1 MQLIDSPLAVVRS
14 VRSSIAGL
22 RILDIGCG
30 AGSFARQLVAEG
42 ADVSGIDPAADTIR
56 EAMAAFPQASF
67 VKGVAESLPFG
78 DAAFEIAVMVN
89 ALHHVPEMAMQAAL
103 GEAARVIKPNG
114 VLIIVEPLATGNFFA
129 ALRLIEDESI
139 VRQAAQLAIET
150 AVLSGVLARVA
161 TLQYVRREVFR
172 TVRGFLDRVVAVDP
186 SRREVVEHDES
197 GITAAVLAAAQRDS
211 EGALIFDQPIKADIL
226 EPA

>member
-1 MQLIDSPLAVVRS
+1 MRP
-14 VRSSIAGL
+14 SIAGL

-42 ADVSGIDPAADTIR
+42 ADVSGIDPAAGAIR
-56 EAMAAFPQASF
+56 EAVAAVPQASF

-78 DAAFEIAVMVN
+78 DAAFDIAVMIN
-89 ALHHVPEMAMQAAL
+89 ALHHVPEVAMQAAL
-103 GEAARVIKPNG
+103 GEAARVINPNG
-114 VLIIVEPLATGNFFA
+114 VLIVVEPLATGNFFA
-129 ALRLIEDESI
+129 ALRPIEDETI

-150 AVLSGVLARVA
+150 AVSSGMLARMA

-172 TVRGFLDRVVAVDP
+172 TVKGFLDRVVAVDP
-186 SRREVVEHDES
+186 SRRKVVEHDES

-211 EGALIFDQPIKADIL
+211 EGALTFDQPIKADIL
-226 EPA
+226 GPS

>member
-1 MQLIDSPLAVVRS
+1 M
-14 VRSSIAGL
+14 
-22 RILDIGCG
+22 
-30 AGSFARQLVAEG
+30 
-42 ADVSGIDPAADTIR
+42 SGIDPAADAIR
-56 EAMAAFPQASF
+56 EAAAAVPQVSF
-67 VKGVAESLPFG
+67 VKGVAEALPFD
-78 DAAFEIAVMVN
+78 DAAFDIAVMVN
-89 ALHHVPEMAMQAAL
+89 ALHHVPETAMQAAL
-103 GEAARVIKPNG
+103 GEAARIIKPNG

-129 ALRLIEDESI
+129 ALRLIEDETI

-150 AVLSGVLARVA
+150 AILSGVLARMA

-211 EGALIFDQPIKADIL
+211 EGTLIFDQPIKADIL
-226 EPA
+226 GPA